1 MIVSRIY
8 GGLGNQMFQ
17 YASARQ
23 LATRLGTD
31 LLLDVTQFQTYKLHD
46 YAIHRFPLKSAEM
59 SAEMAMHRPLR
70 FGGKLWKRLF
80 CSGCPP
86 LKLVREKGLAWQAL
100 LANAADNSYLVGYWQ
115 SESYFA
121 TMRPQ
126 LLQELTLTESA
137 DGRDAEII
145 DEMRSTTSVAVH
157 VRRGDYVSNAATN
170 LVHGTCDSAYYQR
183 SVTLLADQYGPLKL
197 FVFSDDPAWCRDN
210 LRLGHPTVF
219 VDHNDTQRNCEDL
232 RVMSHARHF
241 VVANSSFSW
250 WGAWLSTSVEKTVCA
265 PARWFRTAKNDET
278 DIVPRTWHRM

>member
-1 MIVSRIY
+1 
-8 GGLGNQMFQ
+8 
-17 YASARQ
+17 
-23 LATRLGTD
+23 
-31 LLLDVTQFQTYKLHD
+31 
-46 YAIHRFPLKSAEM
+46 
-59 SAEMAMHRPLR
+59 
-70 FGGKLWKRLF
+70 
-80 CSGCPP
+80 
-86 LKLVREKGLAWQAL
+86 
-100 LANAADNSYLVGYWQ
+100 
-115 SESYFA
+115 
-121 TMRPQ
+121 MRPQ

-241 VVANSSFSW
+241 VVANSSFRW

-278 DIVPRTWHRM
+278 DIVPRTWHRI